1 MISADDS
8 LIAWGASPTFGE
20 LGLGDLQKSS
30 SQPKEV
36 TKMAEMNISQV
47 AMGYSHTMLLVNTDD
62 EKTKVKYDKLN
73 EFVVD

>member
-1 MISADDS
+1 MIV
-8 LIAWGASPTFGE
+8 WGASPTFGE

-36 TKMAEMNISQV
+36 TKMSEMKIPQI
-47 AMGYSHTMLLVNTDD
+47 AMGYSHTMLLVNTED
-62 EKTKVKYDKLN
+62 EKTKEKYDKLN